1 MNMNIQNAMN
11 IQNVYTEIEKCP
23 IPKEVIRYVKPPNS
37 DYRYKSTFH
46 DIIHANLTALVPNIE
61 LGYHYNHTTED
72 IEKWIDNTEEYAS
85 LLYQNVISKCA
96 AQKQKLEKMKT
107 HEQRTRELD
116 INKLLRLPED
126 MIRCIYEFLMPETR
140 ITLLVTRYPTYAKSL
155 EKLTSDNLKKY
166 LKDILQKYIF
176 GPVFEYN
183 PAFPDRKSC
192 CITNTSTPSFYVSF
206 SKKSDG
212 VSQITN
218 LFNTINNPIPK
229 TPECYRYY
237 KTYALK
243 LLISMIYV
251 SHYKPSLR
259 KNPKQPKPATEQVQ
273 ET

>member
-1 MNMNIQNAMN
+1 MNIQNTMN
-11 IQNVYTEIEKCP
+11 IQTTYAEIEKYP

-46 DIIHANLTALVPNIE
+46 DIIQANLTALVPNIE
-61 LGYHYNHTTED
+61 LGYHYNHTRQD
-72 IEKWIDNTEEYAS
+72 IEKWIDITEEYAR
-85 LLYQNVISKCA
+85 LLYRNVKRKCI
-96 AQKQKLEKMKT
+96 AQKRKLENMKT
-107 HEQRTRELD
+107 HEQRSRELD

-126 MIRCIYEFLMPETR
+126 IIRCIYEFLLPETR

-166 LKDILQKYIF
+166 LKNILQKYIF

-183 PAFPDRKSC
+183 PEFPDRRSC
-192 CITNTSTPSFYVSF
+192 CITITPTVYVSF

-212 VSQITN
+212 VKQITN
-218 LFNTINNPIPK
+218 LFDTINNPIPK

-237 KTYALK
+237 KNHALK

-251 SHYKPSLR
+251 SNYKPNLR
-259 KNPKQPKPATEQVQ
+259 KNPKRPKPTENVP